1 MKISPDALAELFQ
14 QMDLFGSIPRAVLT
28 ELAAHSK
35 IRRVSAGE
43 TVFHKNDTGDALFMI
58 LEGSVKVHDDDYV
71 VAQQFVGSFFG
82 ELALLDEGPRSM
94 SISATTDTLLAVI
107 ERTEFYGVLKDYPA
121 VMQTVVGM
129 LTRRLRMQTDKL
141 VEQLRRREEEL
152 TRLVE
157 ERTAEVMR
165 QKEEAERQRAQ
176 AEAEKKEAQFQRQ
189 RAEQSERIKQQFLAN
204 MSHEIRTPMNAII
217 GLTHLLRQTGP
228 TPEQADRLS
237 KIHNAA
243 RHLLNLINDIL
254 DLATI
259 EAGKLE
265 LEQTVFSPE
274 AILESVRSMIADQAQ
289 TKGLTLTVNGAGVPR
304 WLRGDPTRLRQAL
317 LNYAQNAV
325 TFTEQGSITVG
336 VRLLADHGDELLVR
350 FEVRDTGIGIAA
362 EQLPK
367 LFTAFEQVDSSS
379 TRRYSGAGLGLAI
392 SRRLARLMG
401 GDAGADSEPGVGS
414 TFWFTAR
421 LQRSHDLPPAAS
433 PTKTE
438 VAQAELRQR
447 HAGARL
453 LLAEDNAIN
462 REVLLKLLDRAG
474 LALDIAKDGRE
485 AVEKVRSGAYALV
498 LMDVQMPVMDGLA
511 ATRAIRQLP
520 GAMALPILALT
531 ASASDTDRQHCLD
544 AGMDDFLTKP
554 VKPDTLYA
562 TLLRWLPVSG
572 PPAPVTVANPQARE
586 TLAHLEALL
595 AEDDTRA
602 SQIWHEAAPVATAML
617 GTAAI
622 ELGQAIACFEYDKAL
637 RMLRAAL
644 AALAAI
650 QTPGGILHL
659 PFEWPEEPKQAA
671 SEPPA
676 APPIVKHILSHPWHL
691 PRLLRREVP
700 A

>member
-1 MKISPDALAELFQ
+1 
-14 QMDLFGSIPRAVLT
+14 MDLNQNQNQNQSVNILYDLVMAM
-28 ELAAHSK
+28 
-35 IRRVSAGE
+35 AGE
-43 TVFHKNDTGDALFMI
+43 TRPRALATVMLQQFLAHTGCACGALLLNAQTADARTADGAAQIYVTVGNRSLRALEGQTAPWLSPALQGYAVQSASGWFPGGAKYTHALNLILPEVGHVLLFSTQPLDEAARQARALFSPI
-58 LEGSVKVHDDDYV
+58 LAKF
-71 VAQQFVGSFFG
+71 ARN
-82 ELALLDEGPRSM
+82 LRLCLDN
-94 SISATTDTLLAVI
+94 
-107 ERTEFYGVLKDYPA
+107 
-121 VMQTVVGM
+121 
-129 LTRRLRMQTDKL
+129 
-141 VEQLRRREEEL
+141 
-152 TRLVE
+152 
-157 ERTAEVMR
+157 
-165 QKEEAERQRAQ
+165 ERQQTALQEARDA
-176 AEAEKKEAQFQRQ
+176 AEAAN
-189 RAEQSERIKQQFLAN
+189 RAKSVFLAN

-644 AALAAI
+644 AALAA
-650 QTPGGILHL
+650 TD
-659 PFEWPEEPKQAA
+659 AA
-671 SEPPA
+671 
-676 APPIVKHILSHPWHL
+676 
-691 PRLLRREVP
+691 RT
-700 A
+700 